1 LAIDRTFT
9 KNNPHKLNNVIPKES
24 VHKHVKNSQPFKRH
38 RIVKSNRYK
47 REKTPEKRSIDQS
60 MANIL
65 RDQRI
70 KEVEDKFK
78 NLFTMNIPK
87 IQLDCSFTRK
97 EVYMIY
103 TKFKA
108 LSKISKVKYPE
119 IVKDVGV
126 EKSIFI
132 NCLQEENVNNK
143 EFLEKIFDVIDRKCR
158 SYLNWEEFFQA
169 LKLVS
174 SRDLKDKIDL
184 FFYIVDSDGNGL
196 FSYDEI
202 RDIC

>member
-1 LAIDRTFT
+1 
-9 KNNPHKLNNVIPKES
+9 
-24 VHKHVKNSQPFKRH
+24 
-38 RIVKSNRYK
+38 
-47 REKTPEKRSIDQS
+47 
-60 MANIL
+60 
-65 RDQRI
+65 
-70 KEVEDKFK
+70 
-78 NLFTMNIPK
+78 
-87 IQLDCSFTRK
+87 
-97 EVYMIY
+97 MIY

-126 EKSIFI
+126 EKSIFTT
-132 NCLQEENVNNK
+132 CLQEENVNNA
-143 EFLEKIFDVIDRKCR
+143 EFLEKIFDVIDRKGK
-158 SYLNWEEFFQA
+158 SYLNWDEFFQA

-202 RDIC
+202 RDICQLSFSKFENSPDYEEFREEISDFFASYIFKLLDKDPETDEIPVSEFKNAIFHGTNE